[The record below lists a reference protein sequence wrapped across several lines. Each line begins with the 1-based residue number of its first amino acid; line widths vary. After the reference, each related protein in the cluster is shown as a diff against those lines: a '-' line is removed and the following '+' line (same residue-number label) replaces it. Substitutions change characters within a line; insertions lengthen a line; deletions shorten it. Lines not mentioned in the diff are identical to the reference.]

1 MSNRAQVKLMLLV
14 FSLPVMLLIKRTDKQ
29 LLLLEQ
35 VVWQRWMQRDI
46 WLRNIDFIIF

>member
-1 MSNRAQVKLMLLV
+1 LQVM
-14 FSLPVMLLIKRTDKQ
+14 PLIKHTVKQ

-46 WLRNIDFIIF
+46 WLQNIEINSN